1 MRPSQAA
8 IRALRRLGAEYLAL
22 DLVGCCPEYPSSW
35 RVHALG
41 EVESRPG
48 PEVIVQLDSD
58 ALVLDDIGALC
69 MGADA
74 CARPVDVKG
83 MGTAGPGD
91 EFEPY
96 WAAVCA
102 LAGIELDA
110 LPFVRAT
117 VDGSRVRATYNGGF
131 VAARR
136 ARGLFAEA
144 DALFRRSAA
153 AGLRPHEGRGLNVLA
168 GTGEVGV
175 AGSEWWGSSQAVLSV
190 TAARLGLSV
199 EPLPD
204 GVNVPVH
211 MWDDLDPKPASVVHA
226 HYHWLLGTP
235 LSKPNA
241 LLDDSVPMPDG
252 AAAWLRRRTPLPT
265 RATGGGVIARLRRR

>member
-1 MRPSQAA
+1 M
-8 IRALRRLGAEYLAL
+8 GAEYLAL
-22 DLVGCCPEYPSSW
+22 DLVGCCPEYPTSW
-35 RVHALG
+35 RVHALA
-41 EVESRPG
+41 EVESRAG

-58 ALVLDDIGALC
+58 TLFLGDIGPVC
-69 MGADA
+69 TEADA

-83 MGTAGPGD
+83 MGTAGPDD

-96 WAAVCA
+96 WSALCA
-102 LAGIELDA
+102 LAGIEPDA

-117 VDGSRVRATYNGGF
+117 VDGSWIRATYNGGF

-153 AGLRPHEGRGLNVLA
+153 AGLRPHAGSGLNILA

-190 TAARLGLSV
+190 MAARLGIAV
-199 EPLPD
+199 APLPD
-204 GVNVPVH
+204 GINVPMH
-211 MWDDLDPKPASVVHA
+211 MWDDLDPKPASVIHA
-226 HYHWLLGTP
+226 HYHWLFDGHP
-235 LSKPNA
+235 SKPNPM
-241 LLDDSVPMPDG
+241 LDDGVPLPGD
-252 AAAWLRRRTPLPT
+252 AAAWLRRRVPLRP
-265 RATGGGVIARLRRR
+265 RATRTGLIDRLRRR